1 LSSEAAWPRGERI
14 QRAQLAVVLALV
26 AVAALGWVVARDRM
40 VGMDMGPGTDLGSLG
55 FYLPIWVAMMAAM
68 MLPSAAPM
76 VAVHSAVER
85 RRRDLGRGAKRGGS
99 VAFVGGY
106 LLVWTAFGIVA
117 YALFELVRSFDADF
131 LAWSRGG
138 RYVAALVV
146 AVAAVYQL
154 TPVKDVCLTK
164 CRSPL
169 AFVVGSWRAGR
180 LGAVRMGIEHG
191 AWCVGCCWALMA
203 TLFALGVMS
212 IFWTVVIAAL
222 VALEKLSPWEG
233 ASRGV
238 ALLLLALALGIA
250 LAPEHIP
257 GLTIPGS

>member
-1 LSSEAAWPRGERI
+1 M
-14 QRAQLAVVLALV
+14 VLALV
-26 AVAALGWVVARDRM
+26 GVAALGWVVARDRM
-40 VGMDMGPGTDLGSLG
+40 VGHGHGARDGAWIAGLLRS
-55 FYLPIWVAMMAAM
+55 IWVAMMAAM

-76 VAVHSAVER
+76 VAVHLAVER
-85 RRRDLGRGAKRGGS
+85 RRRELGRDAQRGGS

-117 YALFELVRSFDADF
+117 YALFELVRSFDVDV

-146 AVAAVYQL
+146 AAAAVYQL
-154 TPVKDVCLTK
+154 TPLKDVCLAK

-212 IFWTVVIAAL
+212 IVWTVVIAAL

-233 ASRGV
+233 ANRGV
-238 ALLLLALALGIA
+238 ALLLLALALCIA
-250 LAPEHIP
+250 LAPEHMP

>member
-1 LSSEAAWPRGERI
+1 M
-14 QRAQLAVVLALV
+14 VLALV
-26 AVAALGWVVARDRM
+26 GVAALGWVVARDRM
-40 VGMDMGPGTDLGSLG
+40 VGYGHGARDGAWIAGLLRLHLGRNDG
-55 FYLPIWVAMMAAM
+55 GDD
-68 MLPSAAPM
+68 AP
-76 VAVHSAVER
+76 VGGADGGRTPRRSER
-85 RRRDLGRGAKRGGS
+85 RRRDLGRDAQRGGS
-99 VAFVGGY
+99 AAFVGGY

-117 YALFELVRSFDADF
+117 YALFELVRSLDVDA

-146 AVAAVYQL
+146 AAAAVYQL
-154 TPVKDVCLTK
+154 TPLKDVCLAK

-180 LGAVRMGIEHG
+180 LGAARMGIEHG

-212 IFWTVVIAAL
+212 IVWMVVIAAL

-238 ALLLLALALGIA
+238 ALLLLALAASHRPRSGTHT
-250 LAPEHIP
+250 E
-257 GLTIPGS
+257 G

>member
-1 LSSEAAWPRGERI
+1 LGGRHTQGALSPEAAWPRGERI
-14 QRAQLAVVLALV
+14 ERAQLAVVLALV

-40 VGMDMGPGTDLGSLG
+40 VGMDMGPGADLGSLG
-55 FYLPIWVAMMAAM
+55 FYVPIWVAMMAAM

-85 RRRDLGRGAKRGGS
+85 RRR
-99 VAFVGGY
+99 
-106 LLVWTAFGIVA
+106 WTAFGVVA
-117 YALFELVRSFDADF
+117 YALFELVRSFDVDV

-146 AVAAVYQL
+146 AAAAVYQL
-154 TPVKDVCLTK
+154 TPLKDACLAK
-164 CRSPL
+164 CRSPF

-180 LGAVRMGIEHG
+180 LGALRMGIEHG

-212 IFWTVVIAAL
+212 IVWTVVIAAL

-238 ALLLLALALGIA
+238 ALVLLALALAIA
-250 LAPEHIP
+250 LAPEHVP
-257 GLTIPGS
+257 ALTIPGS